1 MTNEGNILLHLA
13 LFFFLNK
20 HFFEVLARS
29 FRGYIPCLFDADQ
42 GTQNIN
48 ADMQH
53 KEQGEGRGPSPIL
66 LPLCDFLSLIVLI
79 VSSLPQV
86 LEFTWLLL

>member
-1 MTNEGNILLHLA
+1 MKEMYCCILH
-13 LFFFLNK
+13 FFFSKQTL
-20 HFFEVLARS
+20 FRS
-29 FRGYIPCLFDADQ
+29 PGQIIKGHIPCLFDADQ